1 MLAQKKMSTA
11 HFNYNRYT
19 STILLQ
25 SLLSNL
31 RSLGAFRSAVCSFI
45 DSSQI
50 NSSSHGVCVS
60 STSRTWS
67 SKRSSILPRCL
78 SKRRM
83 DAMFLY
89 LTRCKRDCKKPMMNK
104 GKSYGLMRPCS
115 PSHPMRN
122 MSGVGANTTSPYHV
136 SHSVQSTRLFLQ
148 QSVKGTV
155 SSASHY
161 MKKQ

>member
-1 MLAQKKMSTA
+1 MRATGAWSLAWATLLYQDWLVYPAARSVHVASGLNRTAHIQRIVIIMLAQKRMSTV
-11 HFNYNRYT
+11 HLNYNRYT

-89 LTRCKRDCKKPMMNK
+89 LTRCKIDYRKPMMNI
-104 GKSYGLMRPCS
+104 GKSFGLMRPC
-115 PSHPMRN
+115 
-122 MSGVGANTTSPYHV
+122 
-136 SHSVQSTRLFLQ
+136 
-148 QSVKGTV
+148 
-155 SSASHY
+155 
-161 MKKQ
+161 

>member
-25 SLLSNL
+25 SLLSNP
-31 RSLGAFRSAVCSFI
+31 RSLGAFRSVVYYFI
-45 DSSQI
+45 DSFLISL
-50 NSSSHGVCVS
+50 SSHGVCVS

-89 LTRCKRDCKKPMMNK
+89 LTRCKIDYRKPMMNI
-104 GKSYGLMRPCS
+104 GKSFGLMRPCS
-115 PSHPMRN
+115 LSHPMRN
-122 MSGVGANTTSPYHV
+122 ASGVGENTTSPYHV
-136 SHSVQSTRLFLQ
+136 SHLVQSIRQFLQ
-148 QSVKGTV
+148 QSVKDVV

>member
-1 MLAQKKMSTA
+1 MIIKVCLIYYR
-11 HFNYNRYT
+11 FT
-19 STILLQ
+19 STSSVQ
-25 SLLSNL
+25 SQLSSHG
-31 RSLGAFRSAVCSFI
+31 SLGASRSAVY
-45 DSSQI
+45 SSI
-50 NSSSHGVCVS
+50 GSSRTSSSSLGACAS
-60 STSRTWS
+60 STSRTWLNR
-67 SKRSSILPRCL
+67 RSSILPRCL

-122 MSGVGANTTSPYHV
+122 ASGVGANTTSPYHV

-148 QSVKGTV
+148 QSVKDTV